1 MRTQVEKG
9 VYIAVVLNG
18 YNPKLEKT
26 LTNHEF
32 DGAAVAK
39 LPDNAFF
46 FKIKKERRYRPAESG
61 SRIYDIMTRSP

>member
-9 VYIAVVLNG
+9 VYIAAVLNS
-18 YNPKLEKT
+18 YNIKLEKT

-32 DGAAVAK
+32 DRAAVAK

-46 FKIKKERRYRPAESG
+46 FTKQSFEDTGLLNQAVASTIS
-61 SRIYDIMTRSP
+61 